1 MVPWMLLVPI
11 AGFLGYSFLT
21 KEEQTQE
28 ATAFFAMIIV
38 VIATIYITVRSGIF
52 KIVLLGTKSYVLAA
66 LIPTI
71 IAGMLGFG
79 TYFMVKSTFE
89 SSKPSI
95 WEYSTISE
103 QIEKSETVRKIII
116 IGIVVLCIAAMILWG
131 DKK

>member
-1 MVPWMLLVPI
+1 
-11 AGFLGYSFLT
+11 
-21 KEEQTQE
+21 
-28 ATAFFAMIIV
+28 
-38 VIATIYITVRSGIF
+38 
-52 KIVLLGTKSYVLAA
+52 LLGTKSYVLAA

-79 TYFMVKSTFE
+79 TYFMVKSIFE